1 MSRILKPVMAST
13 FLRDSSASF
22 ARNNQFLSANRYTE
36 LRDQSPADSRSR
48 SPSVKRKPK
57 NDLSYANAAKKKSHG
72 NDGNFR
78 SQRAAKITVTRK
90 IPCSI
95 SAESVEQLEV
105 NSAKVASICERLHDA
120 ILAIP
125 EENPVCPILRQFCEI
140 AHIQNENTKII
151 SDAFRK
157 VIADAA
163 QPSVSEPEISVTD
176 SEMDSESEQP
186 VPVQMVSLGTIPKS
200 RNNLFPPSQNRIGND
215 WEPARLSRPASKISR
230 VAKPSPSPTPPQD
243 PKLQRFR
250 DLVNN
255 AEKSTVVFNLDMGRV
270 PLINKATMGIKA
282 TAALTAMAAAA
293 EKRPANN
300 PSPDTVA
307 AIDDALSVAE
317 KVSFF
322 GNTTKSA
329 KNGKSDGGAF
339 CTIPVCYAFPD
350 KKTRSRVEHVFR
362 TTCKVSCATPYPP
375 AVRECIKLAIED
387 GRKFRPADFCS
398 VVLDLPRMCLRLSWR
413 ARDTSTWTRYK
424 KTIPIPE
431 NVIESPTEVPQGGIH
446 LENLPTSATDSPLAA
461 ETAGGRERS
470 AQSPSGNDLLS
481 MAALEAQYLG
491 TTLVSRKSP
500 TP

>member
-22 ARNNQFLSANRYTE
+22 ARNNQFLSANRYNE
-36 LRDQSPADSRSR
+36 IRDQSPADSRSR
-48 SPSVKRKPK
+48 SPSVKRKSN

-72 NDGNFR
+72 NNGNLR
-78 SQRAAKITVTRK
+78 SQRAAKTTVSRS

-95 SAESVEQLEV
+95 RAESVEQLEV

-151 SDAFRK
+151 TDAFRK

-163 QPSVSEPEISVTD
+163 QPPASEPEITVTD
-176 SEMDSESEQP
+176 SEMDSEPEQP
-186 VPVQMVSLGTIPKS
+186 PSVQMVSLGTIPKA
-200 RNNLFPPSQNRIGND
+200 RGRLFPSSQNNQD
-215 WEPARLSRPASKISR
+215 SVWAPARLSRPISKTSR
-230 VAKPSPSPTPPQD
+230 VANPSVSPSPPQD
-243 PKLQRFR
+243 PKLQRFK

-317 KVSFF
+317 KISFF

-329 KNGKSDGGAF
+329 KKGKSDGGAF

-350 KKTRSRVEHVFR
+350 KKTSSRVEYVLR
-362 TTCKVSCATPYPP
+362 TTCKASCATPYPP

-387 GRKFRPADFCS
+387 GRKFRPDDFCS
-398 VVLDLPRMCLRLSWR
+398 AVLDLQRMCLRLSWR
-413 ARDTSTWTRYK
+413 AKGTSTWTRYK
-424 KTIPIPE
+424 RTIPIPE
-431 NVIESPTEVPQGGIH
+431 NVIESPSAVPEGGIH
-446 LENLPTSATDSPLAA
+446 LTNLPTVSLDSPPQAG
-461 ETAGGRERS
+461 AGGEG
-470 AQSPSGNDLLS
+470 AGLTQSQIS
-481 MAALEAQYLG
+481 MATLEAQYLG
-491 TTLVSRKSP
+491 TTLVSRTPTSP
-500 TP
+500 P